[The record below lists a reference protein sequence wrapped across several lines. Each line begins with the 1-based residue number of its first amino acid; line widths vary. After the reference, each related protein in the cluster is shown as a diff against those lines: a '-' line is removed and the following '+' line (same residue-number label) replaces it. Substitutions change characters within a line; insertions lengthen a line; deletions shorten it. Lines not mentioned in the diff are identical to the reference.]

1 MSKRTS
7 RKPRKKRKIRTR
19 DHVIADLSFHHV
31 TGPILRAGF
40 TIEVPR
46 VDYGIDAHVET
57 FTAEGLAEN
66 GTIFLQLKATDNIS
80 TYRVENGDLSFPM
93 DTRDL
98 DYWAKE
104 PFPTYLILY
113 DAKADVA
120 FWLYIQNY
128 LETEGIDV
136 ATIPTKSVS
145 FRIPAAQTV
154 QADTP
159 GRWRQHKS
167 DVISNMARIPHV

>member
-7 RKPRKKRKIRTR
+7 KKPRKKRKIRTR

-80 TYRVENGDLSFPM
+80 SYRVENGDLSFPM

-104 PFPTYLILY
+104 HFPAY
-113 DAKADVA
+113 
-120 FWLYIQNY
+120 Q
-128 LETEGIDV
+128 
-136 ATIPTKSVS
+136 IPRAHAIMSSSDLARCPVVQ
-145 FRIPAAQTV
+145 FRSARPQPSAHQ
-154 QADTP
+154 
-159 GRWRQHKS
+159 S
-167 DVISNMARIPHV
+167 DSPMR